1 VIIAGK
7 EERERGELVWKDM
20 VSGEQISM
28 KEEELLAKL
37 LEERKK
43 C

>member
-1 VIIAGK
+1 M
-7 EERERGELVWKDM
+7 WKDM

-37 LEERKK
+37 LEERKNAEDSYLW
-43 C
+43 